1 MKSIKFVG
9 LVLLAALTQS
19 ASAAV
24 TQFDFLNGFSGANE
38 VPPTASSGTGV
49 INTLSYD
56 DSVGSFGTLTLNI
69 SYSGL
74 AGASTASHIHGLA
87 GVGTNAGVLFALSHS
102 AANSGIISGSWAVN
116 SSANLTGLF
125 GGQTY
130 VNLHSTVFPGGEL
143 RGQLVAVP
151 EPSAYAL
158 IGLGAAGLAALR
170 VRRN

>member
-1 MKSIKFVG
+1 MKSIKLVG
-9 LVLLAALTQS
+9 LVLLAALAQS

-24 TQFDFLNGFSGANE
+24 IQFDFLNGFSGVNE
-38 VPPTASSGTGV
+38 VPPNSSLGTGV

-74 AGASTASHIHGLA
+74 SGASTASHIHGLA
-87 GVGTNAGVLFALSHS
+87 GSGTNAGVIFALAHS
-102 AANSGIISGSWAVN
+102 SANSGTISGSWAVN

-130 VNLHSTVFPGGEL
+130 VNLHSTGFPGGEV

-151 EPSAYAL
+151 EPSTYAL
-158 IGLGAAGLAALR
+158 IGLGVAGLVALR
-170 VRRN
+170 LRRK